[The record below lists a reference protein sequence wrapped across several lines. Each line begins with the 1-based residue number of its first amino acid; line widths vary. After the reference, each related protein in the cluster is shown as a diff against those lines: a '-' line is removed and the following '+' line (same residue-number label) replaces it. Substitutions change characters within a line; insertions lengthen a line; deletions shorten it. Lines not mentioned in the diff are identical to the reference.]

1 MGKQIIRNDIFW
13 KNVDKR
19 SKYLEIPMSEV
30 ARRAGTNPGSILQ
43 SKALRIYNIRT
54 TMVLLVAQTLG
65 CTCEDLFYNP
75 QRSRFNE
82 KRILPQTLPS
92 EPTEALRILLPSLSV
107 VQLKALRSFI
117 LGFYGLEQ
125 KDIKTIKKEKEK
137 EYNG

>member
-75 QRSRFNE
+75 QRLKFNE
-82 KRILPQTLPS
+82 KMILPQNLPS

-137 EYNG
+137 ENNG